1 MFNIVTNT
9 LVNFKRSCAVSCVR
23 TKYEFAVEPEEVKS
37 YEAGLKKCQ
46 DGLKDLKE
54 KLVKNKESKIIKG

>member
-1 MFNIVTNT
+1 MLSIVTNA
-9 LVNFKRSCAVSCVR
+9 LVNFLRNSAVSCVR

-54 KLVKNKESKIIKG
+54 KLLKNKESKIIKG